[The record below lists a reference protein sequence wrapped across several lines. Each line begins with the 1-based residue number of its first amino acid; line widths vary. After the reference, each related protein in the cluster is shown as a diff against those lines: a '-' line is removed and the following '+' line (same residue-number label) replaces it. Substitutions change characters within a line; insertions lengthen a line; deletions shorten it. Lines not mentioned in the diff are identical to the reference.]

1 MRVGGRQHAVAIGV
15 ERRGDEL
22 WLLVGGHRRVLSL
35 PSALRRCTV
44 IGAAVRDGTLR
55 VRFEPDPDLWRP
67 L

>member
-1 MRVGGRQHAVAIGV
+1 MLELPLAGAADVDLD
-15 ERRGDEL
+15 RRGDEL
-22 WLLVGGHRRVLSL
+22 WLLVGGHRRVIAL

-44 IGAAVRDGTLR
+44 VGAAVRQGTLR